1 MNRKRFVLSYIL
13 LLLLLAN
20 VPALGNSTV
29 LIANFLNGNNDFLQS
44 RVYLWNPS
52 ASAGTITARAYRLPK
67 SGPSLFM
74 GAIGLGLLE
83 ATSARNINIAED
95 VLGGLGIPLPYTI
108 DGGNLVVEF
117 TVEADNVTGDAQVF
131 SDTFGFGTYPL
142 QEMPSISGGSPTVLV
157 ANFLNGNDA
166 SLNARVYLWNPSNGA
181 GNITAQAF
189 TLPKL
194 GPSTV
199 LGTVPRGL
207 LEARSGRNI
216 NIAEDILEASGIPLP
231 YIEDGGNLVVEF
243 TIEADNVRGNAQ
255 VFSDSFGFG
264 TYPLEISQGLLARA
278 LSVLEDTVSI
288 SQPSPGGVTIKGALQ
303 NTLFQDATSIEVA
316 IAAFDNSGR
325 MVGGGTTIISGG
337 TLRKQGA
344 STFTNKVLLPDD
356 MGYFESF
363 FAVTGT
369 VQTLDFFVVA
379 TEQGTSAPETQI
391 TVTSSAVANN
401 ANLAEVSGTVTNEG
415 EDKTANFISIE
426 MILLDD
432 EGRVLE
438 ILSAVPDQTT
448 LVPAASS
455 NFTQLADSQFH
466 LVDSVVF
473 SVIWSE

>member
-1 MNRKRFVLSYIL
+1 MNRKQFVLIYVL
-13 LLLLLAN
+13 LLLILAN

-83 ATSARNINIAED
+83 GTSARNINIAED

-189 TLPKL
+189 TLPKS

-199 LGTVPRGL
+199 LGTVDLGL

-216 NIAEDILEASGIPLP
+216 NIAEDILDESGIPLP
-231 YIEDGGNLVVEF
+231 
-243 TIEADNVRGNAQ
+243 
-255 VFSDSFGFG
+255 
-264 TYPLEISQGLLARA
+264 
-278 LSVLEDTVSI
+278 
-288 SQPSPGGVTIKGALQ
+288 
-303 NTLFQDATSIEVA
+303 
-316 IAAFDNSGR
+316 
-325 MVGGGTTIISGG
+325 
-337 TLRKQGA
+337 
-344 STFTNKVLLPDD
+344 
-356 MGYFESF
+356 
-363 FAVTGT
+363 
-369 VQTLDFFVVA
+369 
-379 TEQGTSAPETQI
+379 
-391 TVTSSAVANN
+391 
-401 ANLAEVSGTVTNEG
+401 
-415 EDKTANFISIE
+415 
-426 MILLDD
+426 
-432 EGRVLE
+432 
-438 ILSAVPDQTT
+438 
-448 LVPAASS
+448 
-455 NFTQLADSQFH
+455 
-466 LVDSVVF
+466 
-473 SVIWSE
+473 

>member
-1 MNRKRFVLSYIL
+1 M
-13 LLLLLAN
+13 
-20 VPALGNSTV
+20 
-29 LIANFLNGNNDFLQS
+29 
-44 RVYLWNPS
+44 
-52 ASAGTITARAYRLPK
+52 
-67 SGPSLFM
+67 
-74 GAIGLGLLE
+74 
-83 ATSARNINIAED
+83 SARNINIAED
-95 VLGGLGIPLPYTI
+95 VLGGLGIPLLYTI

-189 TLPKL
+189 TLPKS

-199 LGTVPRGL
+199 LGTVDLGL

-216 NIAEDILEASGIPLP
+216 NIAEDILDGSGIPLP

-356 MGYFESF
+356 RGYFESF